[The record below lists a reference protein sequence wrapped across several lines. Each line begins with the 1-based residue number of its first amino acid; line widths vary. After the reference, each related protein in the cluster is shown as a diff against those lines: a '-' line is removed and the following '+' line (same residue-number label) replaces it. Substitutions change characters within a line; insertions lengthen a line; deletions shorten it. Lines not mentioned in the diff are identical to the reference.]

1 MSFRGLAKASKVKNT
16 KIRNFQERECSKGP
30 RKMQTLKRFQQLI
43 TKVFGMTLKP
53 GNDLKHYFWP
63 EFNN

>member
-1 MSFRGLAKASKVKNT
+1 
-16 KIRNFQERECSKGP
+16 
-30 RKMQTLKRFQQLI
+30 MQTLKRFQQLI

-63 EFNN
+63 EFNYSSKRRQTNKE